1 MSKWPLCSAH
11 LRSSVPRAS
20 AHRGFRQRRG
30 QQWAGRLWCWGAPQ
44 QAACTC
50 WWPAAGPPPPPATHR
65 DTCLS
70 LGLLQATQTSCFRSQ
85 LEVLDTLDFKSMLQ
99 VSIYE
104 KEAFSI
110 CTALLSAVSSL
121 LTVLTLEPYPTFAE
135 RSMPS
140 LLADFTV
147 CSGFLHKDTGHLDK
161 ASWRRVHV
169 DSLEGL
175 STSSTDPCRRGNSSL
190 ILCFS

>member
-1 MSKWPLCSAH
+1 MATVFCTSPLLSATG
-11 LRSSVPRAS
+11 LCPQGVQAKE
-20 AHRGFRQRRG
+20 
-30 QQWAGRLWCWGAPQ
+30 GAAVGWQALVLGCPQ

-65 DTCLS
+65 DTRLS

-110 CTALLSAVSSL
+110 CTALLSAVSSF

-135 RSMPS
+135 GSMPS

-147 CSGFLHKDTGHLDK
+147 CSGFLHNDTGHLDK
-161 ASWRRVHV
+161 ASWRRAHV
-169 DSLEGL
+169 QS
-175 STSSTDPCRRGNSSL
+175 
-190 ILCFS
+190 